1 MRTATHTTSHFEHT
15 NFEFLG
21 NLNAHKVSVH
31 RKDTYV
37 SACKMSYRSI
47 INSSNYETKGQP
59 MYGQLIFLFTNE
71 EICFYE
77 RQLILDTYDNSHAK
91 LTHKIRNS

>member
-1 MRTATHTTSHFEHT
+1 
-15 NFEFLG
+15 
-21 NLNAHKVSVH
+21 
-31 RKDTYV
+31 
-37 SACKMSYRSI
+37 
-47 INSSNYETKGQP
+47 

>member
-1 MRTATHTTSHFEHT
+1 
-15 NFEFLG
+15 
-21 NLNAHKVSVH
+21 
-31 RKDTYV
+31 
-37 SACKMSYRSI
+37 
-47 INSSNYETKGQP
+47 

-77 RQLILDTYDNSHAK
+77 RQLILDTYDNSHAE